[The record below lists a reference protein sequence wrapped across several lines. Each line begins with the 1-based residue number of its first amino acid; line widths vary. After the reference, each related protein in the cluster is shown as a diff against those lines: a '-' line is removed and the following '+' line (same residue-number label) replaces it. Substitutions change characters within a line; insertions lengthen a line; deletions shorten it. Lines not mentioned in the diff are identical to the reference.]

1 MAESFE
7 YWLFLVLNFVFLE
20 GLAQDNM
27 QRGREGRDDFF
38 RSGESGDLLG
48 SFGGF
53 GGDRRSHRS
62 MMPSI
67 FGERD
72 PYDDSFFTRPFGS
85 TFDSGSGMFGSS
97 AATSKK
103 DQTSRATGIVMEE
116 LTSDGEGLNEEDE
129 GTGVEKDNHQKHS
142 WPSKEPFV
150 EHPDD
155 DTDGIQLNLF
165 VCFTYAF

>member
-38 RSGESGDLLG
+38 RSGDLLG

-53 GGDRRSHRS
+53 GGVRRSHRS

-72 PYDDSFFTRPFGS
+72 PFDDPFFTRPFGS
-85 TFDSGSGMFGSS
+85 LFDSDSGMLGSS
-97 AATSKK
+97 AATRKK
-103 DQTSRATGIVMEE
+103 DQTSRATGIVIEE

-142 WPSKEPFV
+142 RPSKEPSV